1 VPQIQVSLPAGL
13 TNEQLA
19 VVLDYFESSGRLTA
33 RQWRTALETFDRLAQ
48 ADVALGVR
56 RLTFRQVYD
65 RYVDRRFADGFI
77 AQLLKLDDL
86 GPAADRLERRMSQEV
101 LETLEKEGLYAED
114 VANSEYLA
122 AYCLY
127 WWSAFVR
134 GYRFELTIL
143 RDLKAS
149 GIAFSAHDLRK
160 RLERTSPYDLAVVG
174 QLGDIKHTTYFLHAA
189 RTRPLRCDFYITRL
203 YDSRRRRYVS
213 IVVMQDAA
221 WRAVNGP
228 VAEASLEEAADLLPD
243 AVQVVFDEQ
252 RWVIVPY
259 DTWKHKI
266 RQKQAEERG
275 DE

>member
-1 VPQIQVSLPAGL
+1 
-13 TNEQLA
+13 
-19 VVLDYFESSGRLTA
+19 
-33 RQWRTALETFDRLAQ
+33 
-48 ADVALGVR
+48 
-56 RLTFRQVYD
+56 
-65 RYVDRRFADGFI
+65 
-77 AQLLKLDDL
+77 
-86 GPAADRLERRMSQEV
+86 MSQEV
-101 LETLEKEGLYAED
+101 LESLEKEALYAD
-114 VANSEYLA
+114 NVANSEYLA

-127 WWSAFVR
+127 WWSAFAR

-143 RDLKAS
+143 RDLEAS

-160 RLERTSPYDLAVVG
+160 RLERVSPYDLAVLG

-203 YDSRRRRYVS
+203 YDARQRRYLP
-213 IVVMQDAA
+213 IVAMQEAA

-228 VAEASLEEAADLLPD
+228 VAEASLEGAADLLPD
-243 AVQVVFDEQ
+243 AVQVVFDQQ
-252 RWVIVPY
+252 RLVIVSY